1 MEGPRSTLGE
11 VSLRLASR
19 VESFDATGLR
29 FVGRLRRRWLSPAV
43 TLYTR
48 SGNLGIL
55 WIGLGATIDHPG
67 RVMVIV
73 ATAALA
79 SEAVKRV
86 TRRQRPAIERLERMI
101 GFQRT
106 TSMPSGHAASAAA
119 GAVVLSSYAPAYSA
133 LWAGLALLMGLAR
146 VYVGVHYPSDVAVGA
161 VLGVLLGLAATGT
174 FSVFF

>member
-1 MEGPRSTLGE
+1 MEGGRATLTE

-19 VESFDATGLR
+19 VESFDAVGLR

-43 TLYTR
+43 ALYTR

-55 WIGLGATIDHPG
+55 WIGLGATVDHPG

-79 SEAVKRV
+79 SEAVKQV
-86 TRRQRPAIERLERMI
+86 TRRERPAIERLERMI

-133 LWAGLALLMGLAR
+133 LWAGLALLMALAR

-161 VLGVLLGLAATGT
+161 VLGVLLGLAAIGT
-174 FSVFF
+174 FSAFF